1 VSGVDSRACGYRRS
15 AKEIEFKNI
24 LFATDFGIGAE
35 REAEY
40 AFSFAQEH
48 QANVTLLHVVA
59 HADDYSEE
67 GLSLKAHA
75 ITSELAELVPIG
87 GEVWCKP
94 EFRMRLATQ
103 WKRFC
108 VWREK

>member
-1 VSGVDSRACGYRRS
+1 
-15 AKEIEFKNI
+15 
-24 LFATDFGIGAE
+24 
-35 REAEY
+35 
-40 AFSFAQEH
+40 
-48 QANVTLLHVVA
+48 VTLLHVVA

-94 EFRMRLATQ
+94 EFRMRLGDPVEEILCVAREMKADLVVIGA
-103 WKRFC
+103 KRGKGLAAGHTPNTIAYKVVC
-108 VWREK
+108 GAPCPVLTVRS